1 MEEQKCELAIMQS
14 HTLRGIVDAVN
25 KYNQNNEDK
34 ILKEDIVDIV
44 RQNDFFFLLYYRKP

>member
-1 MEEQKCELAIMQS
+1 MDEKQELAIIQS

-25 KYNQNNEDK
+25 RINQGGETK